1 MQHVVLRSQPLR
13 AFEGDAATRAD
24 GRPNR
29 VAVDE
34 LALED
39 CEGEGILEKAKGR
52 ELKGADE
59 VYARETVQMAKYPD
73 TVKVQLQVMV
83 VGETAVVAIPCEVFT
98 EIGLAIKKAGPFKT
112 TCVVSLANGYFGY
125 LPTPAQHALGGY
137 ETWRARSSFLE
148 VGASVKIEKT
158 IGELMKDASAR

>member
-1 MQHVVLRSQPLR
+1 MWASPRSPRMIAASTQKPTAAEVKR
-13 AFEGDAATRAD
+13 A
-24 GRPNR
+24 
-29 VAVDE
+29 
-34 LALED
+34 
-39 CEGEGILEKAKGR
+39 EGILEKAKGR

-59 VYARETVQMAKYPD
+59 VYARETTLMAKYPD

-83 VGETAVVAIPCEVFT
+83 VGDTAVVAIPCEVFT